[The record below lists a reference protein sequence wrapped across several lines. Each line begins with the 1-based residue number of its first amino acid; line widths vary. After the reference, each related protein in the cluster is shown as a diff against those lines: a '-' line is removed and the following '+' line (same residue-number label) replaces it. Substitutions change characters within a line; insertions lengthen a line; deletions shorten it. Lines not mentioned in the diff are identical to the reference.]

1 MIPTSSFSRSPTFH
15 ASSRNMLV
23 PDPSMSDNGAMNDDK
38 QAKGL
43 EALEAALASAD
54 PADAP
59 KIAEELAAVMGDEL
73 DEATDS
79 TEPTEE
85 RPS

>member
-1 MIPTSSFSRSPTFH
+1 MPRV
-15 ASSRNMLV
+15 SSRNMLV
-23 PDPSMSDNGAMNDDK
+23 PDASMSDNGSMTDDK
-38 QAKGL
+38 QEKGL
-43 EALEAALASAD
+43 EALEVALASAD

-59 KIAEELAAVMGDEL
+59 EIAEELAAVMGDEL

-79 TEPTEE
+79 TDPTEE